1 MRSNG
6 PLPKLRAAVLML
18 VDDLV
23 DGRLPC
29 HILSELTKKLKR
41 KIKAVAKA
49 RLMTKKDDT
58 DFKKKFC
65 GEGSIPVGKLEP
77 LLAMYT
83 SIKEGQS
90 TLEEMSMKDRTRIL
104 FSALYCHAQAHTIA

>member
-1 MRSNG
+1 MRPNNEIER
-6 PLPKLRAAVLML
+6 PFAKAAGRSPDDPPEML

-29 HILSELTKKLKR
+29 HILSEITKKLKR
-41 KIKAVAKA
+41 KIKAFVKA

-58 DFKKKFC
+58 DFKKNFC

-77 LLAMYT
+77 LLAMYI
-83 SIKEGQS
+83 SMKEG
-90 TLEEMSMKDRTRIL
+90 
-104 FSALYCHAQAHTIA
+104 